1 MASWMIHL
9 RIADQL
15 IDQIP
20 DLDETAF
27 VIGNIAPDSG
37 VPNPDWTAYDP
48 PKSVSHFKTKK
59 EDETF
64 FDIGRFISG
73 YFTADKIRAYSRRE
87 FSFFLGYYVHLL
99 ADVDWTKDI
108 YRPVMAA
115 HAGGPGKDKT
125 AILREMKRDWYDLDF
140 RYLVEHPDLR
150 AFSVYEKAAGFRNDL
165 LDLFSEDAFDNRRGY
180 ICGYYRGEH
189 GELYRDYPYLTPG
202 RADLFVRETARK
214 ILEELAA
221 ALAVWNEEVP
231 FGLCALQPSQFFISE
246 RKLRDVRAWLEPS
259 GLSGFSA
266 IPVKMLDGVPVM
278 TDGHTRAAAALLSG
292 LESVPLVWDR
302 DDLDREMYRRCVAE
316 CRKRGILSP
325 KDLVNRVV
333 PEKEYREKWDR
344 WCDGMQEEVLAGRR
358 EGHQANERPLP

>member
-15 IDQIP
+15 IDRIP

-108 YRPVMAA
+108 YRPFAMDR
-115 HAGGPGKDKT
+115 P
-125 AILREMKRDWYDLDF
+125 RF
-140 RYLVEHPDLR
+140 
-150 AFSVYEKAAGFRNDL
+150 
-165 LDLFSEDAFDNRRGY
+165 
-180 ICGYYRGEH
+180 
-189 GELYRDYPYLTPG
+189 
-202 RADLFVRETARK
+202 
-214 ILEELAA
+214 LAA
-221 ALAVWNEEVP
+221 DTPWLGVWTA
-231 FGLCALQPSQFFISE
+231 CALGSAAAYRSRIAPVAS
-246 RKLRDVRAWLEPS
+246 VEPS
-259 GLSGFSA
+259 SIRRNSISSLPF
-266 IPVKMLDGVPVM
+266 
-278 TDGHTRAAAALLSG
+278 AARI
-292 LESVPLVWDR
+292 ESR
-302 DDLDREMYRRCVAE
+302 HKARY
-316 CRKRGILSP
+316 SS
-325 KDLVNRVV
+325 
-333 PEKEYREKWDR
+333 
-344 WCDGMQEEVLAGRR
+344 VL
-358 EGHQANERPLP
+358 